1 MIYFLL
7 PSAPKHIFQNISVLK
22 RDTDPTEVVSQSL
35 CKYIN
40 EIKEKIASREKEWD
54 VYKKYTNPY
63 EYIHSVIPNKKRAVA
78 KYKPIS
84 RSYFKMIEIM
94 TTFQLHL
101 PVNTQH
107 INISRN
113 VAASGLK
120 KAKSAPTL
128 STTTASRD
136 YESEIAKY
144 TGTIGYEDRCE
155 VTGEDLIREC
165 SSSSDEWQICKYDNK
180 LKKSAL
186 QIDIPVIGLNS
197 DKRCELLDPKLA
209 ELDSMRSFHL
219 AEGPGGFIEAVCNK
233 RSNANDRYYGMTI
246 LIDETDDNVPGWNK
260 TSSFLE
266 KHPNIQIEVGAD
278 GTGNILHIENFDYC
292 VSKYASSMDLIT
304 ADGGFDFSKD
314 FNKQEIS
321 IMHLLWAQVCYAVC
335 LQKCGGNFVLKIF
348 DIFHSHTIDILY
360 ILAGFYSEVNVCKLQ
375 TSRIG
380 NSEKYVVCKG
390 FRFENNREF
399 LSIIRESFVQIKDVG
414 LEKLRPLSYAKPK
427 GYFTIDEVL
436 VAPPGLSLSREAHS
450 RIAKYSGRFASEG
463 VTSNYVYS
471 SMNPSHVWRLL
482 NVSVPRHFTKQI
494 EDVNAL
500 FGQQQI
506 ENIHYTLSLIDK
518 HAKCDKTDQLTKQNI
533 TKCINWCIEHKVPYY
548 TNASSNVFV
557 SSTADRNQPVGIL
570 V

>member
-1 MIYFLL
+1 
-7 PSAPKHIFQNISVLK
+7 
-22 RDTDPTEVVSQSL
+22 
-35 CKYIN
+35 
-40 EIKEKIASREKEWD
+40 
-54 VYKKYTNPY
+54 
-63 EYIHSVIPNKKRAVA
+63 
-78 KYKPIS
+78 
-84 RSYFKMIEIM
+84 MIEIM
-94 TTFQLHL
+94 TTFQLHF
-101 PVNTQH
+101 PVNNHH
-107 INISRN
+107 INIPRN

-120 KAKSAPTL
+120 KAKSAPVM
-128 STTTASRD
+128 TTMMMSSRE
-136 YESEIAKY
+136 YEFEIA
-144 TGTIGYEDRCE
+144 
-155 VTGEDLIREC
+155 
-165 SSSSDEWQICKYDNK
+165 DEWQICKYVNK
-180 LKKSAL
+180 LKNPAL
-186 QIDIPVIGLNS
+186 QIEVP
-197 DKRCELLDPKLA
+197 RRELLEPKMS
-209 ELDSMRSFHL
+209 ELESMQSFHL

-233 RSNANDRYYGMTI
+233 RSNMNDRYYGMTI

-266 KHPNIQIEVGAD
+266 KRPNIQIEVGAD

-390 FRFENNREF
+390 FRFDNNLEF

-414 LEKLRPLSYAKPK
+414 LEKWRPLLHSLKESGGRGQFAERIKELRSSEDVVNPQREYLKDTHTQNTQIP
-427 GYFTIDEVL
+427 F
-436 VAPPGLSLSREAHS
+436 APPGLSIPVSFGHQFENTQQFEPIPSAFSRQSENTQIHS
-450 RIAKYSGRFASEG
+450 R
-463 VTSNYVYS
+463 
-471 SMNPSHVWRLL
+471 VWRLL
-482 NVSVPRHFTKQI
+482 NVPVPRHFTKQI

-518 HAKCDKTDQLTKQNI
+518 HVKCDKTDQLTKQNI

-557 SSTADRNQPVGIL
+557 SSTVERSQL
-570 V
+570 LT

>member
-1 MIYFLL
+1 
-7 PSAPKHIFQNISVLK
+7 
-22 RDTDPTEVVSQSL
+22 
-35 CKYIN
+35 
-40 EIKEKIASREKEWD
+40 
-54 VYKKYTNPY
+54 
-63 EYIHSVIPNKKRAVA
+63 
-78 KYKPIS
+78 
-84 RSYFKMIEIM
+84 M
-94 TTFQLHL
+94 TTFQLHF
-101 PVNTQH
+101 PVNNH
-107 INISRN
+107 HVNIPRN

-120 KAKSAPTL
+120 KAKSAPVM
-128 STTTASRD
+128 TTMMSSRE
-136 YESEIAKY
+136 YEFEIA
-144 TGTIGYEDRCE
+144 
-155 VTGEDLIREC
+155 
-165 SSSSDEWQICKYDNK
+165 DEWQICKYVNK
-180 LKKSAL
+180 LKNPAL
-186 QIDIPVIGLNS
+186 QIDVP
-197 DKRCELLDPKLA
+197 RRELLEPKMS
-209 ELDSMRSFHL
+209 ELESMQSFHL

-233 RSNANDRYYGMTI
+233 RSNVNDRYYGMTI

-266 KHPNIQIEVGAD
+266 KRPNIQIEVGAD

-390 FRFENNREF
+390 FRFENNLEF

-414 LEKLRPLSYAKPK
+414 LEKWRPLLHSLIPYSAPSSRQSGNTPIPYLTPSSRQSGNTPKESVGRSQFAERIKELRSPEDVVNPQRESMKDTHAKGDSYENTKNTQMP
-427 GYFTIDEVL
+427 F
-436 VAPPGLSLSREAHS
+436 APPGLSIPDSFGRQFENTQQFEPIPSLTLSSRQSGNTQIHS
-450 RIAKYSGRFASEG
+450 R
-463 VTSNYVYS
+463 
-471 SMNPSHVWRLL
+471 VWRLL
-482 NVSVPRHFTKQI
+482 NVPVPRHFTKQI

-518 HAKCDKTDQLTKQNI
+518 HVKCDKTDQLTKQNI

-557 SSTADRNQPVGIL
+557 SSTVERSQL
-570 V
+570 LT